1 MTGSYSL
8 TLVVAS
14 YCVAVIASYTAI
26 YFSTRLFELE
36 GAKRQIWL
44 GAGALCLGSGIWS
57 MHFVGMSAY
66 DMPMGMEMSFSA
78 SLTLLSWIPALL
90 ASALALHVMTLPDA
104 SARAIALAAVV
115 MGAGIF
121 SMHYLG
127 MHAMQMTP
135 AIQYDL
141 TWVVASGAIA
151 VLASGAALLICRQI
165 RTVPKAH
172 AVWVK
177 ALAALVMGAA
187 ICGMHYTGMAAAIY
201 PVGAEAA
208 ADNTLRGDW
217 MGVPTAIAASVF
229 LLLAVYV
236 AYSDIRELEVAR
248 RRQQQAQDQARQMA
262 FYDSLT
268 GLGNRSLLERQIL
281 ERLTVVDQNEA
292 PEPFALLYFELG
304 QQQASDVRVLR
315 FAKDVSRAFED
326 ADLVVRY
333 SGSSFMAMM
342 SSPGSTAIN
351 ERVRQLRL
359 TLESS
364 AQVDTWGWG
373 SSRYPESASNTRGLI
388 LAAQKVQQW
397 VKVEAGAAGLQTA

>member
-1 MTGSYSL
+1 MTGSYSF
-8 TLVVAS
+8 TLVAAS

-36 GAKRQIWL
+36 GAKRQVWL
-44 GAGALCLGSGIWS
+44 VAGALCLGSGIWS

-66 DMPMGMEMSFSA
+66 DMPVGMEMTFNA
-78 SLTLLSWIPALL
+78 PLTLLSWVPALL
-90 ASALALHVMTLPDA
+90 ASALALYVITLPEA
-104 SARAIALAAVV
+104 SARAIALAALV

-151 VLASGAALLICRQI
+151 VLASGAALLICRKI
-165 RTVPKAH
+165 RTVPKAY

-201 PVGAEAA
+201 PVGAETA
-208 ADNTLRGDW
+208 ADNALRGDW

-236 AYSDIRELEVAR
+236 AYSDIRELEAAR
-248 RRQQQAQDQARQMA
+248 KRQQLAQDQAQKMA

-268 GLGNRSLLERQIL
+268 GLGNRSLLEQHL
-281 ERLTVVDQNEA
+281 LDRLTVVDEKA
-292 PEPFALLYFELG
+292 TPDPFVLLYFEAG
-304 QQQASDVRVLR
+304 QQQASDVRMLR
-315 FAKDVSRAFED
+315 FAKDLSRVFDD
-326 ADLVVRY
+326 AERVVRY
-333 SGSSFMAMM
+333 SGSSFIVVMPN
-342 SSPGSTAIN
+342 PGIAAVK
-351 ERVRQLRL
+351 ERILQLRIA
-359 TLESS
+359 LESS
-364 AQVDTWGWG
+364 GKIETWGWG
-373 SSRYPESASNTRGLI
+373 SSAYPESASNTRGLI
-388 LAAQKVQQW
+388 LSAQKVREW
-397 VKVEAGAAGLQTA
+397 VKVEGETVGLQTA